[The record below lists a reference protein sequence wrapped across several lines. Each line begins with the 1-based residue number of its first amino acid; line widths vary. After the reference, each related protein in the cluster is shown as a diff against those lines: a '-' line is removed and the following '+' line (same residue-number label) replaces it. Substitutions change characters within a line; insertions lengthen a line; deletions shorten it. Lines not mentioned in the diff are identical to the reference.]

1 MSSSVNNN
9 LINKLDYSLS
19 ESKKL
24 IMAIFI
30 IFMLP
35 LSGMAIDI
43 YTPSLVTVG
52 DPKLFCRMTL
62 RPLGPRVTLTALANL
77 PTPRRIASRAS
88 WSKAIIF
95 AMSKYLLLII
105 VSVCQRV
112 WLENLPFDQ
121 PIHLEVT

>member
-43 YTPSLVTVG
+43 YTPSLVTVANTFHISSG
-52 DPKLFCRMTL
+52 MAQ
-62 RPLGPRVTLTALANL
+62 LTIGL
-77 PTPRRIASRAS
+77 
-88 WSKAIIF
+88 
-95 AMSKYLLLII
+95 YLLAYGI
-105 VSVCQRV
+105 
-112 WLENLPFDQ
+112 
-121 PIHLEVT
+121 